1 MKNIFKYTV
10 LSLLIGAAAVSCE
23 KYNEPETIP
32 IQKPDYK
39 SPDYYANLRA
49 YKLSDHPVSFGWFG
63 GWTAQGPSMKSFMA
77 GLPDSLDIIS
87 LWSGN
92 PYTAASKADLKYIQE
107 VKGTRVCACLLLG
120 WNNKGLKGFT
130 GEAVDWP
137 SDPTEREAALRL
149 YADNLAKQYIEDGYQ
164 GFDIDYEPNVGT
176 WMDVKYCPR
185 GNDFLI
191 FVDQLGKYFG
201 PKSGTNRLLM
211 IDGETDAPPA
221 ACAPYFNYAV
231 AQAYG
236 NGASG
241 CQSKYD
247 MVDHLYKP
255 EQFIVTEDFEKHW
268 SDGGQVLTQAAWNPT
283 QGRKGGC
290 GTYHMEN
297 DYNNTDMQ
305 YKWLRKAIQIMNPAM
320 VTADGSYKPVAYIRM
335 NQTNTARVKVVHT
348 PSADVVSGEVEFPIA
363 CSREQAGDVTVTLA
377 QNNALV
383 ESYNLANATFYKEA
397 PDDLIEIV
405 NSQITVAAGETL
417 SADMVRVEF
426 TGDLSKVLS
435 SEQAGYLLPIEIQ
448 TIQPVKGNDIT
459 KSRDH
464 NVAYI
469 VITAEDTN
477 IKPAGAIDGGT
488 AADRTGW
495 NGESDLD
502 QAYLPKLFDGDTGY
516 SSMWPKTYY
525 SSAKPSYFTVD
536 MTESHTIK
544 GIQFL
549 PYYKYG
555 LGEIRLLT
563 SDDGTTWSAQGKVT
577 LSDSATCV
585 EFYSPVTC
593 RYFKVEIITFA
604 YSYGSSFALLE
615 VNAYM

>member
-1 MKNIFKYTV
+1 MKNIFKYTL
-10 LSLLIGAAAVSCE
+10 LSLLIGGAVSCE
-23 KYNEPETIP
+23 KYNEPETIT

-49 YKLSDHPVSFGWFG
+49 YKLSDHAVSFGWFG

-92 PYTAASKADLKYIQE
+92 PYTAASKADLKYVQE

-130 GEAVDWP
+130 GEAEDWP

-176 WMDVKYCPR
+176 WMDVKYCPK
-185 GNDFLI
+185 GQDFFI

-211 IDGETDAPPA
+211 IDGETDVPPA
-221 ACAPYFNYAV
+221 ACAPYFDYAI

-236 NGASG
+236 NNASG

-255 EQFIVTEDFEKHW
+255 EQFIVTEDFEKYW
-268 SDGGQVLTQAAWNPT
+268 SNGGQVLTQAAWNPT

-320 VTADGSYKPVAYIRM
+320 VTGDGSYNPVAYVKM
-335 NQTNTARVKVVHT
+335 NQTNTAHVNIIHT
-348 PSADVVSGEVEFPIA
+348 PTADVVSGEVEFPIA

-397 PDDLIEIV
+397 PEGLIEIV
-405 NSQITVAAGETL
+405 NSQITVTAGEIL

-435 SEQAGYLLPIEIQ
+435 SEQSGYLLPIEIQ
-448 TIQPVKGNDIT
+448 TIQPVKGNTIT

-464 NVAYI
+464 NVAYV

-477 IKPAGAIDGGT
+477 VKPAGEISGGT
-488 AADRTGW
+488 AVDRADWTA
-495 NGESDLD
+495 ESDLD
-502 QAYLPKLFDGDTGY
+502 QAELPKLFDGDTGY

-525 SSAKPSYFTVD
+525 SSAKPTYFTVD
-536 MTESHTIK
+536 MRESHTIR
-544 GIQFL
+544 GLRFM

-563 SDDGTTWSAQGKVT
+563 SEDGTTWSAQGKVT
-577 LSDSATCV
+577 LSDSSTCV

-593 RYFKVEIITFA
+593 RYFKVEIISFA
-604 YSYGSSFALLE
+604 YTYGSSFALLE